1 MYHRRFASFERYMSG
16 DFGADSRAVAQGLWA
31 TLKRTAGRIPFVDEI
46 VAAYVCSLD
55 PKTPTRVR
63 VVLMAALA
71 YFVLPLDAIPDLL
84 PALGFTDD
92 IAVLA
97 MAFSTAARHVT
108 DEHRMAAR
116 DWFESRA

>member
-1 MYHRRFASFERYMSG
+1 MTQRSFPGFERYMSG
-16 DFGADSRAVAQGLWA
+16 DFGRDSRQVARGLWT
-31 TLKRTAGRIPFVDEI
+31 TLKRAAGRIPFADEL

-55 PKTPTRVR
+55 PHTPTRVR
-63 VVLMAALA
+63 LVLMAALA

-108 DEHRMAAR
+108 DEHRTTAR
-116 DWFESRA
+116 DWLESRA